1 MDVKKFLNIHK
12 SFIILIVILFVT
24 EFVFALFSITA
35 SRNSE
40 WAALERNAEN
50 IKMHCKHDKDHA
62 ASGGISQQGR
72 SINWELSSK
81 NELKLTSDQLDELQR
96 AKRLKFIN
104 GHTYELFLKL
114 KGSKKYLH
122 VSTQNYNASQTM
134 NRINVI
140 ITILNLIL
148 TFGLIIH
155 HLDKKQG
162 ENTMICLNLA
172 YT

>member
-1 MDVKKFLNIHK
+1 MGRLGTQCGKHK
-12 SFIILIVILFVT
+12 NALQTRQRPCGIRRHITTRAQHQLGIVV
-24 EFVFALFSITA
+24 
-35 SRNSE
+35 
-40 WAALERNAEN
+40 
-50 IKMHCKHDKDHA
+50 
-62 ASGGISQQGR
+62 Q
-72 SINWELSSK
+72 

-155 HLDKKQG
+155 HLIKNKEKTPWFVSILHILKQYLIPNQAKKVESQHSYAIHPLSA
-162 ENTMICLNLA
+162 TID
-172 YT
+172 

>member
-24 EFVFALFSITA
+24 EFVFALFSIIA

-40 WAALERNAEN
+40 WAVLEHNAEN

-62 ASGGISQQGR
+62 TSGGISQQGR

-96 AKRLKFIN
+96 AKRQNKIQN
-104 GHTYELFLKL
+104 GDDDVDAIHCLT
-114 KGSKKYLH
+114 G
-122 VSTQNYNASQTM
+122 
-134 NRINVI
+134 I
-140 ITILNLIL
+140 IVLRADVQI
-148 TFGLIIH
+148 FF
-155 HLDKKQG
+155 
-162 ENTMICLNLA
+162 
-172 YT
+172 

>member
-40 WAALERNAEN
+40 WAVLEHNAEN

-155 HLDKKQG
+155 HLIKNKG
-162 ENTMICLNLA
+162 KTP
-172 YT
+172 

>member
-40 WAALERNAEN
+40 WAVLERNAEN

-114 KGSKKYLH
+114 KGLKKYLH

-155 HLDKKQG
+155 HLIKNK
-162 ENTMICLNLA
+162 EKTP
-172 YT
+172 

>member
-24 EFVFALFSITA
+24 EFVFALFSIIA

-40 WAALERNAEN
+40 WAVLEHNAEN

-62 ASGGISQQGR
+62 TSGGISQQGR

-114 KGSKKYLH
+114 KESKKYLH

-155 HLDKKQG
+155 HLIKNKG
-162 ENTMICLNLA
+162 KTP
-172 YT
+172 

>member
-24 EFVFALFSITA
+24 EFVFALFSIIA

-40 WAALERNAEN
+40 WAVLEHNAEN
-50 IKMHCKHDKDHA
+50 IKMHCK
-62 ASGGISQQGR
+62 
-72 SINWELSSK
+72 LSAK

-155 HLDKKQG
+155 HLIKNK
-162 ENTMICLNLA
+162 EKTP
-172 YT
+172 

>member
-40 WAALERNAEN
+40 WAVLERNAEN

-155 HLDKKQG
+155 HLIKNK
-162 ENTMICLNLA
+162 EKTP
-172 YT
+172 